1 MLKKYEKEILKA
13 YLNLPA
19 RKLLNHQ
26 FELEEDYLAG
36 KVSRFL
42 YGERFTENFIPFT
55 NEEQEAIDK
64 ALKGKE
70 NDKDGR
76 DLVTAV
82 LITKAVCNILN
93 KYNKQ

>member
-42 YGERFTENFIPFT
+42 YPSF
-55 NEEQEAIDK
+55 
-64 ALKGKE
+64 
-70 NDKDGR
+70 
-76 DLVTAV
+76 
-82 LITKAVCNILN
+82 
-93 KYNKQ
+93 KYDN